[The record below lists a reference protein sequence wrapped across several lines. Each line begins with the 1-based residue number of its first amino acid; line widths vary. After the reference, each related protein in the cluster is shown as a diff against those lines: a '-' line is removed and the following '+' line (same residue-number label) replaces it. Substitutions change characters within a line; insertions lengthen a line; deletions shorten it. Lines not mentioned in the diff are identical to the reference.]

1 MRRMIGGIALASVL
15 AALPGAAR
23 AQHRAAETGGAHHEL
38 GADLTFQYSDRGA
51 GIGGGAQLLAPVD
64 VRIGFLARSPLMFE
78 GRAAV
83 NWDTKA
89 GAGGGSFFEL
99 APGVNALYRLRR
111 GSGPG
116 GLVGA
121 PYLTGGLLLD
131 IVHDGALGSQ
141 TQFVVNAG
149 VGTRVPY
156 ESAVFR
162 PEAFL
167 AYGFASGFLP
177 RAFMIGVRAGLS
189 FWH

>member
-1 MRRMIGGIALASVL
+1 MQRVIGGIALASVL
-15 AALPGAAR
+15 AALPGAAP
-23 AQHRAAETGGAHHEL
+23 AQHRAAEAGGAHHEL
-38 GADLTFQYSDRGA
+38 GADVTLQYIDRGA
-51 GIGGGAQLLAPVD
+51 GIGSGVQLFAPVD
-64 VRIGFLARSPLMFE
+64 VRIGFLSRSPLMFE

-83 NWDTKA
+83 NWDSKA
-89 GAGGGSFFEL
+89 GAGGNSFFEF

-116 GLVGA
+116 GLSRA

-131 IVHDGALGSQ
+131 IVHDGTLGSQ